1 MVHFIGGQIYDKSDI
16 MRIVL
21 IIGAFFSYSSLLFSQ
36 KLKVR
41 PHIGL
46 MNAYNNIITSPAG
59 TENFFKVNIFD
70 VEANFGISTEYWF
83 SNRSAISIGITT
95 CLSGYSYRM
104 TFFKGECNPYVVATH
119 FSAESPPEFTLGYHH
134 AWKAFGLIRKYI
146 KSNSPSALK
155 VRTFPVKA
163 RFIVSGGVG
172 LSHLNKT
179 NEELNIIQDHF
190 SFTCP
195 DLSHKAEIF
204 PDSITLKQKTNF
216 HLWGKVGLQFFHN
229 DKERFELAITFNQ
242 GILNHYTTNVK
253 YQVIE
258 NQQTTNYSGVLG
270 SKGTSIAL
278 TLSYPITIW
287 KK

>member
-1 MVHFIGGQIYDKSDI
+1 MVHFIGGQIYDKQDI
-16 MRIVL
+16 MRTIL
-21 IIGAFFSYSSLLFSQ
+21 IIWAFSAYSHLLFSQ
-36 KLKVR
+36 KLTAR

-46 MNAYNNIITSPAG
+46 MNAYNNIITSPDG
-59 TENFFKVNIFD
+59 TKNFFETNIFD
-70 VEANFGISTEYWF
+70 VEANYGVSMEYRF

-95 CLSGYSYRM
+95 CLAGYSYRM
-104 TFFKGECNPYVVATH
+104 TFFKGECNPYVVTTH
-119 FSAESPPEFTLGYHH
+119 FSAESSPEFTLGYHH
-134 AWKAFGLIRKYI
+134 TSKAFGLIRKYL
-146 KSNSPSALK
+146 KRNSQSVPK
-155 VRTFPVKA
+155 VKTFPLKA
-163 RFIVSGGVG
+163 KVIISGGFG
-172 LSHLNKT
+172 LSHLAKT

-190 SFTCP
+190 SYTCP
-195 DLSHKAEIF
+195 DLSHKADIF

-242 GILNHYTTNVK
+242 GILNHYTTDVK